1 MERSGIPNLHDFSKE
16 ENIAKRVLHFATNL
30 RSQPNTEAN
39 RLLDTTVLHG
49 LVRSFVRENITARS
63 YEPYI
68 NAANLLLDSGMDIN
82 AQDRSLTT
90 PLHLAVDYGIL
101 PLVDFLLEAGANPN
115 VVNAEGMSP
124 LTMSVHS
131 GPLDVTRSLLGHG
144 ADPAIFTGV
153 TIADIEGEL
162 ETIHELLEM
171 GLDPYGSVPGLPS
184 TLASLISWSPGAR
197 SYALNGNFDFY
208 RVLEREPSFLC
219 TDFGE
224 GLSFSPI
231 GLKAVVKRLPQEC
244 RADFVNFEQHVGLSL
259 GCIAILGDKSEYLD
273 LLLDAGLDIER
284 EWQDKGTVLMF
295 AASLG
300 AFRCFKTLVRYGA
313 RLLYLG
319 TGRRGEVV
327 VKSVVEEARRYPKLL
342 QWLFVDRHYET
353 KCLTAVEH
361 SGPFA
366 ATKPWSGPHKAA
378 YSFAGYGEEY
388 PRLRSE
394 SMIDYLCRAARV
406 RRDLRGKTLP
416 VTLVD

>member
-1 MERSGIPNLHDFSKE
+1 M
-16 ENIAKRVLHFATNL
+16 
-30 RSQPNTEAN
+30 
-39 RLLDTTVLHG
+39 
-49 LVRSFVRENITARS
+49 
-63 YEPYI
+63 
-68 NAANLLLDSGMDIN
+68 
-82 AQDRSLTT
+82 
-90 PLHLAVDYGIL
+90 
-101 PLVDFLLEAGANPN
+101 
-115 VVNAEGMSP
+115 
-124 LTMSVHS
+124 
-131 GPLDVTRSLLGHG
+131 
-144 ADPAIFTGV
+144 
-153 TIADIEGEL
+153 
-162 ETIHELLEM
+162 
-171 GLDPYGSVPGLPS
+171 
-184 TLASLISWSPGAR
+184 
-197 SYALNGNFDFY
+197 
-208 RVLEREPSFLC
+208 
-219 TDFGE
+219 
-224 GLSFSPI
+224 
-231 GLKAVVKRLPQEC
+231 KRLPQEC